1 MVHCVLQRAEEAR
14 QHRALVANLLGRLLQ
29 TARLPEVT
37 LVVHLAQNPD
47 PLGLVQERNDAQVA
61 AQKIGQPPQRGSL
74 A

>member
-1 MVHCVLQRAEEAR
+1 MGAGGPLRPSTRRGSPPASR
-14 QHRALVANLLGRLLQ
+14 SGRLLQ